1 MDYKTFFA
9 EIAEWINQV
18 NQMALQHGMESK
30 EFWDWVSA
38 SIGKIGSKY
47 PNNKLVINQMAML
60 FEWLEDV
67 YAEGK
72 KQQ

>member
-1 MDYKTFFA
+1 MDYKTFYA

-18 NQMALQHGMESK
+18 NQNALQHGMESK
-30 EFWDWVSA
+30 EFWDWVSN
-38 SIGKIGSKY
+38 SIGEIGNKY